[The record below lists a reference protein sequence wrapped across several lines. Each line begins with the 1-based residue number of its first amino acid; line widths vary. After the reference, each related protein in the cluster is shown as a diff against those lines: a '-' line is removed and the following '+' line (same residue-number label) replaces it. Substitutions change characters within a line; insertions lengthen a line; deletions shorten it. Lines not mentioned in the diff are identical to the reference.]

1 MAAVGPEPGSL
12 AQAAA
17 ALRRA
22 AAELDEAAWREGIAE
37 DGALGPVV
45 RALRDGSKC
54 AADMAEATDRSLRE
68 HIEAIL
74 ELAEVE
80 RDQLRLTVEGASVA
94 VAQMRQA
101 QRNLEVE
108 RELVVTRLVE
118 NLGPHLAEGLKH
130 WRVIRESEL
139 TRRRTRRAAVVSC
152 FLTLAVLFTGYA
164 WRSWQVRGALA
175 SIDNCL
181 AQEIYDQRTGESYC
195 KTKGFK
201 GTE

>member
-1 MAAVGPEPGSL
+1 MAAVKPGEV

-22 AAELDEAAWREGIAE
+22 AAELDEAAWREGIDE
-37 DGALGPVV
+37 DGPLGPIVTV
-45 RALRDGSKC
+45 LRDSAMC
-54 AADMAEATDRSLRE
+54 AADMAEVMDRSLRE
-68 HIEAIL
+68 HIESIL

-94 VAQMRQA
+94 VAQARQA

-152 FLTLAVLFTGYA
+152 LLTLAVLFAGYA
-164 WRSWQVRGALA
+164 WRSWQVRGSLA
-175 SIDNCL
+175 SVETCL
-181 AQEIYDQRTGESYC
+181 AQEVYDQRTGESYC
-195 KTKGFK
+195 KTKVFK
-201 GTE
+201 DAE

>member
-1 MAAVGPEPGSL
+1 MAAVKPDDV

-17 ALRRA
+17 ALRAA
-22 AAELDEAAWREGIAE
+22 AAELDEAAWREGIDE
-37 DGALGPVV
+37 DGPLGPVV
-45 RALRDGSKC
+45 RALHDSFLC
-54 AADMAEATDRSLRE
+54 SADLSEATDRSLRDHVE
-68 HIEAIL
+68 TIL

-94 VAQMRQA
+94 VAQLRQA

-139 TRRRTRRAAVVSC
+139 TRRRTRRATVVACS
-152 FLTLAVLFTGYA
+152 LTLAVLFTGYA
-164 WRSWQVRGALA
+164 WRSWQVRGTLA

-181 AQEIYDQRTGESYC
+181 AQEVYDQRTGDFYC
-195 KTKGFK
+195 KTKAFK
-201 GTE
+201 DAE